1 MVKLITIL
9 LKIYFNI
16 KQEEI
21 NIVFYFEI
29 LCVGIY
35 VGREDMSQV
44 GHKNQ

>member
-21 NIVFYFEI
+21 NIVFYFEVDKFKKCNNI
-29 LCVGIY
+29 IV
-35 VGREDMSQV
+35 
-44 GHKNQ
+44 K